1 MNYAQ
6 IRSTDISNGEGIG
19 VAIFVQGCDKT
30 PHCKGC
36 FNSETWD
43 FKSGKEF
50 NSKVKEKFFE
60 LINKP
65 YIKRVSIL
73 GGEPLSR
80 NNCYEI
86 FLLVSEIKNKFPD
99 KKIWIYSG
107 YSYEKFSRE
116 QLKAILKAD
125 VLIDGE
131 YIEELKN
138 PNLKFRGSLN
148 QRVINIPETLKQN
161 KVILYYD

>member
-1 MNYAQ
+1 MVNVVKRDCTEVSFDKNKIYSA
-6 IRSTDISNGEGIG
+6 IMKAMKNGSGI
-19 VAIFVQGCDKT
+19 I
-30 PHCKGC
+30 
-36 FNSETWD
+36 
-43 FKSGKEF
+43 
-50 NSKVKEKFFE
+50 
-60 LINKP
+60 KP
-65 YIKRVSIL
+65 KIAENIADEIENEYIKRVSIL

-161 KVILYYD
+161 KVILYCD